1 MASPVLWFPS
11 LRARRSIWRGRHC
24 SVRPQR
30 LSSAKA
36 CCSGG
41 VGQTHYKCQR
51 TGQRQ
56 HHNRYCCDRA
66 ATEYSTLIA
75 RSESLYTVST
85 ATRRDC
91 AFSLGAFSLRRQLPS
106 SDISEL
112 FRHIR
117 ASVESLERI
126 FLDHANTQREI
137 LDAVSVRP
145 GNKPSN
151 ASDGTAI
158 PGKWAYSVKELSAL
172 LGISRTTIWRM
183 ARAGELLSVK
193 VGSRTLFR
201 AVDLPRWLQRELQC

>member
-1 MASPVLWFPS
+1 V
-11 LRARRSIWRGRHC
+11 I
-24 SVRPQR
+24 VQ
-30 LSSAKA
+30 
-36 CCSGG
+36 
-41 VGQTHYKCQR
+41 
-51 TGQRQ
+51 
-56 HHNRYCCDRA
+56 
-66 ATEYSTLIA
+66 
-75 RSESLYTVST
+75 SESLYTVST

-91 AFSLGAFSLRRQLPS
+91 AFSLGAFSLSKQLPS

-137 LDAVSVRP
+137 LDAISMRP

-151 ASDGTAI
+151 ASVHGTAI
-158 PGKWAYSVKELSAL
+158 SGKWAYSVKELSAL
-172 LGISRTTIWRM
+172 LGISRTMIWRM

-201 AVDLPRWLQRELQC
+201 TVDLPRWLR